1 MVGLL
6 KLSFLYRHPSPLFSL
21 FVQLLRFHIPV
32 TMAPSFMT
40 IDTNDMDL
48 TPSEP
53 MANTKRTLLLA
64 PPSIASQEDK
74 LRGIFTTFDRSTTD
88 LQMLDRLSAG
98 FVSLPAST
106 YDLVL
111 ILTDTDGTRRS
122 EALKLLTRD
131 VYTTLVPAMKPGA
144 KLQTQDSAL
153 NASDAMEAVL
163 AGLVQSD
170 NGFEKPNF
178 EPSAAVP
185 LKFGLKKKNKTQTP
199 TPAPASAPAP
209 TGISTLPTGFGFD
222 GPGMDHDRDSEDELI
237 NEDTLLTEE
246 DLTRPIMPRTHSPI
260 YNSAHT
266 ISIANILPA
275 PECQP
280 KTGRRRRACK
290 DCTCGLADRLEAE
303 DKERRA
309 NADKEL
315 NVMKLDTG
323 DLNELDFTVEGK
335 TGSCGSCAL
344 GDAFRC
350 DGCPYMGLPAFKP
363 GQEVQILND
372 VAQF

>member
-1 MVGLL
+1 
-6 KLSFLYRHPSPLFSL
+6 
-21 FVQLLRFHIPV
+21 
-32 TMAPSFMT
+32 MAPSFIT
-40 IDTNDMDL
+40 IDSNEMDVDFS
-48 TPSEP
+48 TPKP
-53 MANTKRTLLLA
+53 VQAKRTLLLA
-64 PPSIASQEDK
+64 PPSIATQEDK
-74 LRGIFTTFDRSTTD
+74 LRGLFSTFDRSITD

-98 FVSLPAST
+98 HVSLPATT

-131 VYTTLVPAMKPGA
+131 VYATLVPAMKPGA

-170 NGFEKPNF
+170 NGFEKPSF
-178 EPSAAVP
+178 DPSAAVP
-185 LKFGLKKKNKTQTP
+185 LKFGLKKKNKP
-199 TPAPASAPAP
+199 TPPAAVPVIPSF
-209 TGISTLPTGFGFD
+209 PTGFAAPMGID
-222 GPGMDHDRDSEDELI
+222 SPTNHDRDDDDELI
-237 NEDTLLTEE
+237 NEDTLLSEE
-246 DLTRPIMPRTHSPI
+246 DLTRPIMPP
-260 YNSAHT
+260 
-266 ISIANILPA
+266 

-290 DCTCGLADRLEAE
+290 DCTCGLADKLEAE

-315 NVMKLDTG
+315 NVLKLDTG
-323 DLNELDFTVEGK
+323 DLAELDFTVEGK

-372 VAQF
+372 VAQL

>member
-1 MVGLL
+1 
-6 KLSFLYRHPSPLFSL
+6 
-21 FVQLLRFHIPV
+21 
-32 TMAPSFMT
+32 MAPSFMT
-40 IDTNDMDL
+40 IDTNDTDMDFS
-48 TPSEP
+48 PSKP
-53 MANTKRTLLLA
+53 VQAKRTLLLA
-64 PPSIASQEDK
+64 PPSIATQEDK
-74 LRGIFTTFDRSTTD
+74 LRGLFTTFDRSITD

-111 ILTDTDGTRRS
+111 VLTDSDGTRRS

-131 VYTTLVPAMKPGA
+131 VYTTLVPSMKPGA
-144 KLQTQDSAL
+144 KLQTQDSTL
-153 NASDAMEAVL
+153 NASDSMEAIL
-163 AGLVQSD
+163 AGLIQSD
-170 NGFEKPNF
+170 TGFEKPNF
-178 EPSAAVP
+178 EPTAAVP
-185 LKFGLKKKNKTQTP
+185 LKFGLKKKNK
-199 TPAPASAPAP
+199 PAMAPVTAP
-209 TGISTLPTGFGFD
+209 VTAIPTGFAAPTINGATN
-222 GPGMDHDRDSEDELI
+222 HDREDEDEDELI
-237 NEDTLLTEE
+237 NEDTLLNEE
-246 DLTRPIMPRTHSPI
+246 DLTRPIMPQ
-260 YNSAHT
+260 
-266 ISIANILPA
+266 
-275 PECQP
+275 CQP

-290 DCTCGLADRLEAE
+290 DCTCGLADKLEAE

-323 DLNELDFTVEGK
+323 DLAELDFTVEGK

>member
-1 MVGLL
+1 
-6 KLSFLYRHPSPLFSL
+6 
-21 FVQLLRFHIPV
+21 
-32 TMAPSFMT
+32 MAPSFVT
-40 IDTNDMDL
+40 IDANDMDVDFSS
-48 TPSEP
+48 PKP
-53 MANTKRTLLLA
+53 VQAKRTLLLA
-64 PPSIASQEDK
+64 PPSIATQEDK
-74 LRGIFTTFDRSTTD
+74 LRGLFSTFDRSTTD
-88 LQMLDRLSAG
+88 LQMLDRLSTG
-98 FVSLPAST
+98 VVSLPATT

-111 ILTDTDGTRRS
+111 ILTDADSSRRS
-122 EALKLLTRD
+122 EALQLLTRD
-131 VYTTLVPAMKPGA
+131 VYATLVPAMKAGA
-144 KLQTQDSAL
+144 KLQTQDSTL
-153 NASDAMEAVL
+153 NASDTMEAIL

-178 EPSAAVP
+178 DPSAAVP
-185 LKFGLKKKNKTQTP
+185 LKFGLKKKNKPTP
-199 TPAPASAPAP
+199 TAVPS
-209 TGISTLPTGFGFD
+209 IPTGFAAPMGID
-222 GPGMDHDRDSEDELI
+222 APTNHDRDDDDELI
-237 NEDTLLTEE
+237 NEDTLLSEE
-246 DLTRPIMPRTHSPI
+246 DLTRPIMPP
-260 YNSAHT
+260 
-266 ISIANILPA
+266 

-290 DCTCGLADRLEAE
+290 DCTCGLADKLEAE

-315 NVMKLDTG
+315 NVLKLDTG
-323 DLNELDFTVEGK
+323 DLAELDFTVQGK

>member
-1 MVGLL
+1 MDVD
-6 KLSFLYRHPSPLFSL
+6 FSTPKP
-21 FVQLLRFHIPV
+21 VQ
-32 TMAPSFMT
+32 A
-40 IDTNDMDL
+40 
-48 TPSEP
+48 
-53 MANTKRTLLLA
+53 KRTLLLA
-64 PPSIASQEDK
+64 PPSIATQEDK
-74 LRGIFTTFDRSTTD
+74 LRGLFSTFDRSITD

-98 FVSLPAST
+98 VVSLPATT

-131 VYTTLVPAMKPGA
+131 VYATLVPSMKPGA

-170 NGFEKPNF
+170 NGFEKPSF
-178 EPSAAVP
+178 DPSAAVP
-185 LKFGLKKKNKTQTP
+185 LKFGLKKKNKP
-199 TPAPASAPAP
+199 TAPAAVPVIPSF
-209 TGISTLPTGFGFD
+209 PTGFAAPMGID
-222 GPGMDHDRDSEDELI
+222 SPTNHDRDDDDELI
-237 NEDTLLTEE
+237 NEDTLLSEE
-246 DLTRPIMPRTHSPI
+246 DLTRPIMPP
-260 YNSAHT
+260 
-266 ISIANILPA
+266 

-290 DCTCGLADRLEAE
+290 DCTCGLADKLEAE

-323 DLNELDFTVEGK
+323 DLAELDFTVEGK

-372 VAQF
+372 VAQL

>member
-1 MVGLL
+1 
-6 KLSFLYRHPSPLFSL
+6 
-21 FVQLLRFHIPV
+21 
-32 TMAPSFMT
+32 MAPSFIT
-40 IDTNDMDL
+40 IDSNDMDVDFS
-48 TPSEP
+48 TPKP
-53 MANTKRTLLLA
+53 VQAKRTLLLA
-64 PPSIASQEDK
+64 PPSIATQEDK
-74 LRGIFTTFDRSTTD
+74 LRGLFSTFDRSITD

-98 FVSLPAST
+98 LVSLPATT

-131 VYTTLVPAMKPGA
+131 VYASLVPAMKAGA
-144 KLQTQDSAL
+144 KLQTQDSSL
-153 NASDAMEAVL
+153 NASDAMEAIL

-170 NGFEKPNF
+170 NGFEKPSF
-178 EPSAAVP
+178 DPSAAVP
-185 LKFGLKKKNKTQTP
+185 LKFGLKKKNKP
-199 TPAPASAPAP
+199 TAPAAVPIIPSF
-209 TGISTLPTGFGFD
+209 PTGFAAPMGID
-222 GPGMDHDRDSEDELI
+222 SPTNHDRDDDDELI
-237 NEDTLLTEE
+237 NEDTLLSEE
-246 DLTRPIMPRTHSPI
+246 DLTRPIMPP
-260 YNSAHT
+260 
-266 ISIANILPA
+266 

-290 DCTCGLADRLEAE
+290 DCSCGLADKLEAE

-315 NVMKLDTG
+315 NVLKLDTG
-323 DLNELDFTVEGK
+323 DLAELDFTVEGK

-372 VAQF
+372 VAQL

>member
-1 MVGLL
+1 
-6 KLSFLYRHPSPLFSL
+6 
-21 FVQLLRFHIPV
+21 
-32 TMAPSFMT
+32 MT

-48 TPSEP
+48 TPAKP
-53 MANTKRTLLLA
+53 MSNTKRTLLLA
-64 PPSIASQEDK
+64 PPSIATQEDK
-74 LRGIFTTFDRSTTD
+74 LRGLFTTFDRSTTD

-199 TPAPASAPAP
+199 APAPASAPAP
-209 TGISTLPTGFGFD
+209 TGISNLPTGFGFD

-246 DLTRPIMPRTHSPI
+246 DLTRPTMPP
-260 YNSAHT
+260 
-266 ISIANILPA
+266 

-372 VAQF
+372 IAQF

>member
-1 MVGLL
+1 
-6 KLSFLYRHPSPLFSL
+6 
-21 FVQLLRFHIPV
+21 
-32 TMAPSFMT
+32 MAPSFIT
-40 IDTNDMDL
+40 IDSNDMDVDFS
-48 TPSEP
+48 TPKP
-53 MANTKRTLLLA
+53 VQAKRTLLLA
-64 PPSIASQEDK
+64 PPSIATQEDK
-74 LRGIFTTFDRSTTD
+74 LRDLFSTFDRSITD
-88 LQMLDRLSAG
+88 LQMLDRLSTG
-98 FVSLPAST
+98 VVSLPATT

-131 VYTTLVPAMKPGA
+131 VYATLVPSMKPGA

-170 NGFEKPNF
+170 NGFEKPSF
-178 EPSAAVP
+178 DPSAAVP
-185 LKFGLKKKNKTQTP
+185 LKFGLKKKNKP
-199 TPAPASAPAP
+199 TPPAAVPVIPSF
-209 TGISTLPTGFGFD
+209 PTGFAAPMGID
-222 GPGMDHDRDSEDELI
+222 SPTNHDRDDDDELI
-237 NEDTLLTEE
+237 NEDTLLSEE
-246 DLTRPIMPRTHSPI
+246 DLTRPIMPP
-260 YNSAHT
+260 
-266 ISIANILPA
+266 

-290 DCTCGLADRLEAE
+290 DCTCGLADKLEAE

-323 DLNELDFTVEGK
+323 DLAELDFTVEGK

-372 VAQF
+372 VAQL

>member
-1 MVGLL
+1 M
-6 KLSFLYRHPSPLFSL
+6 
-21 FVQLLRFHIPV
+21 
-32 TMAPSFMT
+32 
-40 IDTNDMDL
+40 
-48 TPSEP
+48 
-53 MANTKRTLLLA
+53 KRTLLLA
-64 PPSIASQEDK
+64 PPSIATQEDK
-74 LRGIFTTFDRSTTD
+74 LRGLFTTFDRSTTD

-98 FVSLPAST
+98 FVSLPASS

-111 ILTDTDGTRRS
+111 ILTDTDGTRRT

-185 LKFGLKKKNKTQTP
+185 LKFGLKKKNKTQA
-199 TPAPASAPAP
+199 PAPAPAPAP
-209 TGISTLPTGFGFD
+209 TGITGIGFD
-222 GPGMDHDRDSEDELI
+222 GPGMDHDRDDEDELI

-246 DLTRPIMPRTHSPI
+246 DLTRPIMPRTCHH
-260 YNSAHT
+260 HT
-266 ISIANILPA
+266 HPTYFTTIANKPAA

-309 NADKEL
+309 AADKEL